1 MLQTPKA
8 TSYIGCIGDD
18 EFGKQ
23 MEKLSSQ
30 GGVNVS
36 CCTLQASFSMPIFC
50 DNFIFCHRNVQE
62 ERMSPGKKFRAAI
75 KQVRIFFLFGV
86 HV

>member
-23 MEKLSSQ
+23 MEKLASE
-30 GGVNVS
+30 GGVDVS
-36 CCTLQASFSMPIFC
+36 CCTLQAFFSMPIFC
-50 DNFIFCHRNVQE
+50 DNFIFCH
-62 ERMSPGKKFRAAI
+62 
-75 KQVRIFFLFGV
+75 
-86 HV
+86 

>member
-23 MEKLSSQ
+23 MEKLASE
-30 GGVNVS
+30 GGVMCNM
-36 CCTLQASFSMPIFC
+36 TLTKVLLLVP
-50 DNFIFCHRNVQE
+50 VL
-62 ERMSPGKKFRAAI
+62 
-75 KQVRIFFLFGV
+75 FLW
-86 HV
+86 